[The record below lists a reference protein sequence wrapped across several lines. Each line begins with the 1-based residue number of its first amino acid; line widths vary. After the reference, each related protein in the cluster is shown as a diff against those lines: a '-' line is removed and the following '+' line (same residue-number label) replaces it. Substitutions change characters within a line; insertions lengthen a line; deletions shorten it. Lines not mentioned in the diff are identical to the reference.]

1 MVVPDNVLGLILAK
15 NWQHYT
21 HLLPVFLLW
30 PPNWFLQ
37 HVLHSV
43 LEDRIKLVDGKEWAT
58 LIVELVFLKVIIEN
72 LLIYLLLG
80 RVSSCIGLDKR
91 LLHEICVE

>member
-80 RVSSCIGLDKR
+80 RVSSCIGLDKG